1 MHDEHEL
8 VATET
13 SHDIALPRT
22 VGEPLRHL
30 PQHLVASQVTEGVVH
45 HLEAV
50 QIEKKHRKAVR
61 APVLRDHFVEAV
73 QEQSAVREARQGVV
87 GRLVGNGFLGER
99 LIGHILDRHDRAAGY
114 VPTLWPNRHAHMAI
128 LVATVLQAELRH
140 RHLPRLSLVERGERL
155 WQVVSVNMV
164 DPVPAQEPRSSSVL

>member
-1 MHDEHEL
+1 MSVASRWRLGTTIPKLAVTRSSRPGSAHGGFQQVEQARSRLGGVCGVADAMHDEHEL

-50 QIEKKHRKAVR
+50 QIEKKHR
-61 APVLRDHFVEAV
+61 
-73 QEQSAVREARQGVV
+73 
-87 GRLVGNGFLGER
+87 
-99 LIGHILDRHDRAAGY
+99 
-114 VPTLWPNRHAHMAI
+114 
-128 LVATVLQAELRH
+128 
-140 RHLPRLSLVERGERL
+140 
-155 WQVVSVNMV
+155 
-164 DPVPAQEPRSSSVL
+164 